1 MKKDSI
7 HIVDTR
13 AEEMTAALSEGKIDA
28 AVTWNPLLAEQ
39 RKMLGDNATI
49 LTNDRI
55 YKLYWT
61 VLAERDFVNKNPE
74 TVGKLLRALISA
86 NEHIV
91 RNPGD
96 AQAITARH
104 VSEETVSF
112 TDYTF
117 DIRLGQSLLLSLETE
132 ARWAIRNRLTD
143 KREVPNFLPLMY
155 TKGLEAVDPDAIT
168 LIHK

>member
-1 MKKDSI
+1 MSI
-7 HIVDTR
+7 SCATR
-13 AEEMTAALSEGKIDA
+13 
-28 AVTWNPLLAEQ
+28 VTLK
-39 RKMLGDNATI
+39 RS
-49 LTNDRI
+49 R
-55 YKLYWT
+55 
-61 VLAERDFVNKNPE
+61 
-74 TVGKLLRALISA
+74 
-86 NEHIV
+86 
-91 RNPGD
+91 PG
-96 AQAITARH
+96 H